1 MALPPQMWLASMNVV
16 SFLGS
21 VMHVDV
27 SAVAVVDWYT
37 YALFIDIV
45 TLSGPVCLLMMR
57 CAVRERVCCFAS
69 VAVFRLIRRPCIIPC
84 AAPKTIS
91 SHLRRVRIKTEE
103 FIMKNIN

>member
-57 CAVRERVCCFAS
+57 
-69 VAVFRLIRRPCIIPC
+69 
-84 AAPKTIS
+84 
-91 SHLRRVRIKTEE
+91 RVRIKTEE